1 MNINYKPF
9 SPSDWYGFAGAER
22 FEDGAEPLL
31 GELTVDGHDALVIV
45 DAAGVHVSWDVPVEE
60 EDDGTQ
66 HEETVTHEAHW
77 DAAHA
82 SRAVALLKAVMT
94 ADSLRQLGARLVFE

>member
-1 MNINYKPF
+1 MISYKPF

-31 GELTVDGHDALVIV
+31 GELKVDDFDAIIII
-45 DAAGVHVSWDVPVEE
+45 DASGVHISWDVPVEP

-66 HEETVTHEAHW
+66 HEETLTNTADF

-82 SRAVALLKAVMT
+82 SRAVALLKSEMT
-94 ADSLRQLGARLVFE
+94 TDSLRQLGARLVFE